1 MVNIAVA
8 GGTGKVGKTILEVLK
23 SQTRHKAFLLTRK
36 NAPSNDDSVTSVTVD
51 YSDATSLTE
60 ALERH
65 EIHTV
70 ICCLPYE
77 GNALEIG
84 QGNLIKASEASV
96 HTKRFVPSA
105 FGINYPREAVKEL
118 PVLKHYFQAIETLRQ
133 SSLEWTIF
141 QNGCFLDYWGHPHI
155 KSYLRPS
162 PFGIDIAGKVAAIP
176 GDGDARFTVTYSF
189 DVAKYV
195 VAALDLD
202 EWPETTRIAG
212 DIITWKEFVNLAES
226 TTGK

>member
-1 MVNIAVA
+1 M
-8 GGTGKVGKTILEVLK
+8 KFIL
-23 SQTRHKAFLLTRK
+23 
-36 NAPSNDDSVTSVTVD
+36 
-51 YSDATSLTE
+51 
-60 ALERH
+60 
-65 EIHTV
+65 
-70 ICCLPYE
+70 
-77 GNALEIG
+77 
-84 QGNLIKASEASV
+84 
-96 HTKRFVPSA
+96 
-105 FGINYPREAVKEL
+105 AVKEL

-133 SSLEWTIF
+133 SPLEWTIF

-176 GDGDARFTVTYSF
+176 GDGDTRFTVTYSF

-226 TTGK
+226 TTGVGSKFEVFYDPIDKLERGELTELPSQIPCYATFPKPRFQWFMAIFSRWTADEEICFIPGELNAKFPDIQPMTVKAMLETYWRA